1 MITEFDTETA
11 TLVLPVS
18 NIDYDTHYRMNANAG
33 SSTLIEIDFD
43 TENFTQF
50 YIDYSLL
57 GIEDMA
63 RAKSH
68 AYLVAHMMAVDIL
81 GCECNHT
88 YKDAWLKELAQQ
100 EVA

>member
-18 NIDYDTHYRMNANAG
+18 DIDIVNLNRINMMVG
-33 SSTLIEIDFD
+33 SGTLVEVDFD

-50 YIDYSLL
+50 YIDYSLCEF
-57 GIEDMA
+57 EDISVA
-63 RAKSH
+63 ESH
-68 AYLVAHMMAVDIL
+68 LYSVCRDMVNWL

-88 YKDAWLKELAQQ
+88 YKDAWLEELAQK